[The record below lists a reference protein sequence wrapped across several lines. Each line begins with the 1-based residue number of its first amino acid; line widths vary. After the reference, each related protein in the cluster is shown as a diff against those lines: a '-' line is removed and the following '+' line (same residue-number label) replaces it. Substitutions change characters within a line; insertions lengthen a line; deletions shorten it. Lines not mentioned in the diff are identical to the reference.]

1 MKLIYRTIKQRLKN
15 RGVINK
21 VGQLR
26 RAIKEEWDRLTME
39 EINKACATMTA
50 RIEAL
55 CKSGGSQFPFE

>member
-1 MKLIYRTIKQRLKN
+1 LKN

-26 RAIKEEWDRLTME
+26 RAIKEEWDKLTME

-55 CKSGGSQFPFE
+55 YKSGGSQFPFE

>member
-1 MKLIYRTIKQRLKN
+1 LKN

-26 RAIKEEWDRLTME
+26 RAIEEEWDKLTME

-50 RIEAL
+50 RIETL
-55 CKSGGSQFPFE
+55 YKSGGKPIPF